1 MLKQE
6 ILIELHHLEKRLI
19 EVQYYY
25 NKDCKQIKE
34 WEDALATLKKKDEE
48 IKQGLER
55 TMRKIDSKLKNVNK
69 KSRFRIR
76 YRDEAYKRV
85 YGPSS
90 KRALQM
96 LADDIKT
103 GNIKIEEL
111 ENNVARYKREIN
123 DLERRIREKRMQL
136 QNIGDNRE

>member
-19 EVQYYY
+19 EVQHYY
-25 NKDCKQIKE
+25 NKDSKQIKE

-69 KSRFRIR
+69 KSRFRVK
-76 YRDEAYKRV
+76 YRDEAKKRV

-96 LADDIKT
+96 IADDIKT
-103 GNIKIEEL
+103 GNKRIEEL

-123 DLERRIREKRMQL
+123 DLEQRIREKRMQL
-136 QNIGDNRE
+136 QNTGDNRE